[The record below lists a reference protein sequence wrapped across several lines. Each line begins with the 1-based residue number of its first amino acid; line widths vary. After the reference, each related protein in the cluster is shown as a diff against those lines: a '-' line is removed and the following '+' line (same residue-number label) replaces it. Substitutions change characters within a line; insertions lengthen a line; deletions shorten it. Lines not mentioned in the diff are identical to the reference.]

1 MCSRSNVGSATSDFA
16 TLTVNPKP
24 TITKQPASLTVAAG
38 DTATFTIKRDRKSS
52 EIEMKLAEYV
62 PSTDK
67 SSKSS
72 NKLYQYNSDD
82 SWRDSINW

>member
-1 MCSRSNVGSATSDFA
+1 M
-16 TLTVNPKP
+16 K
-24 TITKQPASLTVAAG
+24 G